1 MPPSA
6 GSKSKI
12 RIAPSWI
19 LLNLPERLDGHRQ
32 IAWNRV
38 LFLACATIFGAV
50 LRIRH
55 LGARSLWMDESA
67 TAAITSLDWS
77 SFWKLIFSRE
87 MNMSA
92 YYLLLRA
99 FPFLHRSELLLRL
112 PSVLFGC
119 GLICSVW
126 LLSKH
131 VFDESRQLLRAAS
144 ALLVV
149 VNGFLI
155 AYSQEAR
162 GYAMA
167 VCLLVAS
174 TWVLALLIKTGK
186 HRATWCVLALAALY
200 THFYAVLWIAPQV
213 WAIWITHRKLGWK
226 FFGRIVVVAAVG
238 LIPLIV
244 FLCRTRGGQLDW
256 VPKLTLHYLLD
267 VFVQIAGYSPIALAL
282 LVLGS
287 VLGSIAL
294 WRSGDVFSRTIVLE
308 AVLPI
313 LVLLICSPIHPLFVP
328 RFLIFAIPFLTLTAM
343 VGFGGLRMDYGVLAF
358 AALFVT
364 MLVVGNESASK
375 GDWKTMT
382 EYLCSQP
389 DQAVAFWPAMQRLPF
404 WYYSRS
410 VPGCRN
416 AITSEH
422 RELTLADFG
431 GNKREFAAK
440 LCASNE
446 KSIVMVMESEWH
458 GKMPATIAQCYVPA
472 GTTTRNGLE
481 MLWLQRSTGIET
493 TSKPNRTVIART
505 ARN

>member
-1 MPPSA
+1 MPPAS

-19 LLNLPERLDGHRQ
+19 FLDVPRSTEGHRQ

-99 FPFLHRSELLLRL
+99 FPFLHRSEILLRL

-119 GLICSVW
+119 GLIGAVW

-131 VFDESRQLLRAAS
+131 VFEESRQLVRAAS
-144 ALLVV
+144 VLLVA

-174 TWVLALLIKTGK
+174 TWVLALLIKTGR
-186 HRATWCVLALAALY
+186 HRVTWSVLALAALY

-213 WAIWITHRKLGWK
+213 WAIWTTHRKLGWK
-226 FFGRIVVVAAVG
+226 FFRRIVVVAAVG
-238 LIPLIV
+238 LLPLIV
-244 FLCRTRGGQLDW
+244 FVCRTRGGQLDW
-256 VPKLTLHYLLD
+256 VPKLTLRYLLD
-267 VFVQIAGYSPIALAL
+267 VFVQIAGYSSIALAL

-287 VLGSIAL
+287 TLGCIAL
-294 WRSGDVFSRTIVLE
+294 WRSGDVLSRTIVLE
-308 AVLPI
+308 AILPI
-313 LVLLICSPIHPLFVP
+313 LVLLVFSPIHPLFVP

-358 AALFVT
+358 AGLFAT
-364 MLVVGNESASK
+364 MLVVGNRSASK

-389 DQAVAFWPAMQRLPF
+389 DRAVAFWPAMQRLPF
-404 WYYSRS
+404 WYYSRNN
-410 VPGCRN
+410 PGCRN
-416 AITSEH
+416 AVTSEQ

-446 KSIVMVMESEWH
+446 KSIVMVMESEWQ
-458 GKMPATIAQCYVPA
+458 GKMPTTIMQCYVPM

-493 TSKPNRTVIART
+493 TLKPNRTMIERT

>member
-1 MPPSA
+1 MPSSA

-19 LLNLPERLDGHRQ
+19 FLDLPERLDGPRQ
-32 IAWNRV
+32 VARNRV
-38 LFLACATIFGAV
+38 FFLACATILGAV

-92 YYLLLRA
+92 YYLLLRV
-99 FPFLHRSELLLRL
+99 FPFLNRSEFLLRL

-119 GLICSVW
+119 GLIGVVW

-131 VFDESRQLLRAAS
+131 VFEESRQLLRAAS
-144 ALLVV
+144 VLLVV

-174 TWVLALLIKTGK
+174 TWVLAILIKTGK

-200 THFYAVLWIAPQV
+200 THFYAVLWIAPQL
-213 WAIWITHRKLGWK
+213 WAIWVTHRKLGWK
-226 FFGRIVVVAAVG
+226 FFRRIVVVDAVG

-244 FLCRTRGGQLDW
+244 FVCRTRGGQLDW

-267 VFVQIAGYSPIALAL
+267 VFVQIAGYS
-282 LVLGS
+282 
-287 VLGSIAL
+287 SIAL
-294 WRSGDVFSRTIVLE
+294 SLLALGSLLGCVALWRRGDMFSRTIVLE

-343 VGFGGLRMDYGVLAF
+343 VGFGCLRMDYGVLAF

-364 MLVVGNESASK
+364 MLVVGNKSASK

-382 EYLCSQP
+382 DYLCSQP

-404 WYYSRS
+404 WYYSRNN
-410 VPGCRN
+410 PGCRN
-416 AITSEH
+416 AVTAEH
-422 RELTLADFG
+422 RELTPSDFG

-446 KSIVMVMESEWH
+446 KSIVMVMESEWQ
-458 GKMPATIAQCYVPA
+458 GKMPATITQCYVSA

-481 MLWLQRSTGIET
+481 MLWLSRSVGVET
-493 TSKPNRTVIART
+493 TSSPNKAAGERT